1 MLSWREVDFAGVVLA
16 GFVGGYIMAM
26 AGLWASRIPGL
37 AAIDIADFGRRYMAS
52 DRPSAWILGMVS
64 HLINSVLLT
73 LVWAMA
79 IAPAFHLPRVVSAVL
94 WGEILAIVWAGGL
107 IAPMAGLG
115 FLGRK
120 TRSHRFALTS
130 ALLHAIWGLII
141 GLLYVPK

>member
-52 DRPSAWILGMVS
+52 DR
-64 HLINSVLLT
+64 SVLLT

-94 WGEILAIVWAGGL
+94 WGEVLAIVWAGGL